1 MRLAVA
7 AMGTRFEMLLSGGA
21 ERELR
26 AAGEVAAAE
35 IERAHG
41 LLSVFERSSVV
52 SAVNRAAEAAEASAD
67 AGPAGGP
74 AGWTRVPGEVVA
86 LLQMCERV
94 REASGGAFNAA
105 AGGLMV
111 AAGHRAGAEQGVR
124 RAATRPGLEIDAA
137 RCMVRV
143 VGEGARLDLG
153 GVGKGWG
160 IDLAMEALREGGV
173 RSAIVHG
180 GTSTVAAMGVDG
192 EGRAWRV
199 GVGARPGERAFD
211 VVLRDEAVSVS
222 WTHGRVSA
230 AGAGHTIDPR
240 SGEPMALGIA
250 AACVCRSAAET
261 DAWATAML
269 VQGGLG
275 NGLGNGLGDGAGTEM
290 VGMFCNGRGW
300 IVEGGR
306 AAEVVVG
313 LDAVGGAV
321 GA

>member
-1 MRLAVA
+1 MVRLAVA
-7 AMGTRFEMLLSGGA
+7 AMGTRFEMLLSGGV

-26 AAGEVAAAE
+26 AAGEAAAAE

-52 SAVNRAAEAAEASAD
+52 SAVNRAAEAGEAGEASVD
-67 AGPAGGP
+67 AASRGGP

-124 RAATRPGLEIDAA
+124 RAAAGPGVEIDAA
-137 RCMVRV
+137 GCRVRL
-143 VGEGARLDLG
+143 VGGGAGLDRG

-240 SGEPMALGIA
+240 SGEGGARGRGGA
-250 AACVCRSAAET
+250 GGGCGAAET

-275 NGLGNGLGDGAGTEM
+275 KGLGNGLGDGPGTEM

-313 LDAVGGAV
+313 LDAVGA
-321 GA
+321 